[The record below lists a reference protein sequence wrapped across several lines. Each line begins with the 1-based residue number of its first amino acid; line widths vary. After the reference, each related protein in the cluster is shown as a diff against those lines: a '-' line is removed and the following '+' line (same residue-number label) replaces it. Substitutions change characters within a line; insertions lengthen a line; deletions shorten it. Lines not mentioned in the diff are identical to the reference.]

1 MLIVDHVFVLLLFLV
16 QPIYGYFEARREDAR
31 ERAGLPFNRNR
42 FYWQTALMEWVF
54 LAALVAAWFVYAR
67 PFADLGFV
75 RPGGIGFW
83 GAVVVLVMGTGL
95 LLFSWRAA
103 RLASAAE
110 KARQVE
116 SLGKLVRYAPH
127 TRSEFHGFV
136 GVSVTAGICEEI
148 VYRGFVLWYL
158 GQLMPLWAAVIAS
171 SIAFGLAHSY
181 QGASGALRCGLIG
194 LVFGILYVVT
204 GSIWLPIVGHVL
216 LDALQ
221 GGALLEFL
229 RKPEDAPE
237 PQPA

>member
-31 ERAGLPFNRNR
+31 ERAGLPFHRYR
-42 FYWQTALMEWVF
+42 FYWQTALVEWVF
-54 LAALVAAWFVYAR
+54 LAALVAAWIIYGR
-67 PFADLGFV
+67 SFADLGFIS
-75 RPGGIGFW
+75 PGGVGFW
-83 GAVVVLVMGTGL
+83 GGVVVLVLGTGL
-95 LLFSWRAA
+95 LLYSWRAA
-103 RLASAAE
+103 SRASAAE

-127 TRSEFHGFV
+127 TRGEFHGFV
-136 GVSVTAGICEEI
+136 GVSITAGIVEEI

-158 GQLMPLWAAVIAS
+158 GQFMPLWAAVMLS
-171 SIAFGLAHSY
+171 SLAFGLAHSY
-181 QGASGALRCGLIG
+181 QGASGALRCGLVG
-194 LVFGILYVVT
+194 LVFGILYVLT
-204 GSIWLPIVGHVL
+204 GSIWLPIVGHIL

-229 RKPEDAPE
+229 RKREDAPE